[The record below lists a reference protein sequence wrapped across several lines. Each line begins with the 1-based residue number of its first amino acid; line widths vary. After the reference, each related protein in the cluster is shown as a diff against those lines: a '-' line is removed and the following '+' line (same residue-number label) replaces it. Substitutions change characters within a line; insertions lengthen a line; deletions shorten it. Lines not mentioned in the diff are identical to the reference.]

1 MELGARK
8 LKILQAVIEAYIQ
21 TGEPVGSKALCEL
34 LDVSVSSATIRNE
47 MASLSELGLLEQ
59 PHTSAGRIPTQFG
72 YRLYINELM
81 KPKPLSDEEMP
92 VYRRVSV
99 GIRRRSG
106 FASGKGRRNAGGN
119 DQIRRHLHH
128 AHQPGRHHPADPAGA
143 DRPPHRHAGADHF
156 HGGGK
161 KQAVPDELPFEFRYP
176 ADVLQRAQR
185 KDGQRA
191 SAERHAGLYQIH
203 RLFHRG
209 AFPDDGAR
217 CLWPWAR
224 RAGRF

>member
-59 PHTSAGRIPTQFG
+59 PHTSAGRIPTPVWLPA
-72 YRLYINELM
+72 LYQRA
-81 KPKPLSDEEMP
+81 DEAEALVRRGNA

-106 FASGKGRRNAGGN
+106 FAAGKGRRNAGGN

-185 KDGQRA
+185 KRMGSGA
-191 SAERHAGLYQIH
+191 SAERHAGLI
-203 RLFHRG
+203 
-209 AFPDDGAR
+209 
-217 CLWPWAR
+217 
-224 RAGRF
+224 

>member
-81 KPKPLSDEEMP
+81 RPKMCIRDRRFSMP
-92 VYRRVSV
+92 YDFE
-99 GIRRRSG
+99 IEY
-106 FASGKGRRNAGGN
+106 FGK
-119 DQIRRHLHH
+119 
-128 AHQPGRHHPADPAGA
+128 
-143 DRPPHRHAGADHF
+143 
-156 HGGGK
+156 
-161 KQAVPDELPFEFRYP
+161 
-176 ADVLQRAQR
+176 
-185 KDGQRA
+185 
-191 SAERHAGLYQIH
+191 AGLS
-203 RLFHRG
+203 
-209 AFPDDGAR
+209 
-217 CLWPWAR
+217 
-224 RAGRF
+224 

>member
-81 KPKPLSDEEMP
+81 KPKPCP
-92 VYRRVSV
+92 TRKC
-99 GIRRRSG
+99 GISTG
-106 FASGKGRRNAGGN
+106 ICRNTPT
-119 DQIRRHLHH
+119 IRICCWK
-128 AHQPGRHHPADPAGA
+128 
-143 DRPPHRHAGADHF
+143 RPP
-156 HGGGK
+156 K
-161 KQAVPDELPFEFRYP
+161 CW
-176 ADVLQRAQR
+176 R
-185 KDGQRA
+185 K
-191 SAERHAGLYQIH
+191 
-203 RLFHRG
+203 
-209 AFPDDGAR
+209 
-217 CLWPWAR
+217 
-224 RAGRF
+224 

>member
-81 KPKPLSDEEMP
+81 KPKPLSDEEMRYIDGYLSEYADDP
-92 VYRRVSV
+92 DLLLEKAIFHQSRRLV
-99 GIRRRSG
+99 
-106 FASGKGRRNAGGN
+106 AE
-119 DQIRRHLHH
+119 
-128 AHQPGRHHPADPAGA
+128 PAA
-143 DRPPHRHAGADHF
+143 
-156 HGGGK
+156 
-161 KQAVPDELPFEFRYP
+161 ELDLILPSDLEFE
-176 ADVLQRAQR
+176 
-185 KDGQRA
+185 
-191 SAERHAGLYQIH
+191 E
-203 RLFHRG
+203 
-209 AFPDDGAR
+209 
-217 CLWPWAR
+217 
-224 RAGRF
+224 